1 VIVILSGAGDSQMRI
16 TCGVEGPLSASMMQ
30 VIEARIGILRFA
42 FSMYR
47 TKRKKKEDMDF
58 QINGNTYFV
67 NLAESEGWQV
77 LVSTPTGA
85 RSIPVY
91 DDAPDIDDELTIVVQ
106 DERKRRIVN

>member
-1 VIVILSGAGDSQMRI
+1 
-16 TCGVEGPLSASMMQ
+16 
-30 VIEARIGILRFA
+30 
-42 FSMYR
+42 
-47 TKRKKKEDMDF
+47 MDF

-91 DDAPDIDDELTIVVQ
+91 DDAIDSDELTIVVE
-106 DERKRRIVN
+106 DERKRRILN